1 MVIWD
6 GINTVPKEKGN
17 FEMDFRKFKNININV
32 KNVDIKINP
41 TQWDK
46 QPTLYS
52 GVANIDGAS
61 HKINVVRCGYIGLI
75 FLLVDSQPT
84 FQLYGNKKTIDENLN
99 SLGLSDTVQHQ
110 ILKFVEYND

>member
-1 MVIWD
+1 
-6 GINTVPKEKGN
+6 
-17 FEMDFRKFKNININV
+17 MDFRKFRDININV

-61 HKINVVRCGYIGLI
+61 HKIDVVRCGYIGLT
-75 FLLVDSQPT
+75 FLLVDYQPT
-84 FQLYGNKKTIDENLN
+84 FQFYGSKKTISENMDC
-99 SLGLSDTVQHQ
+99 LGLPENIVLQ
-110 ILKFVEYND
+110 ILKFAEYND

>member
-1 MVIWD
+1 
-6 GINTVPKEKGN
+6 
-17 FEMDFRKFKNININV
+17 MDFRKFKNININV

-61 HKINVVRCGYIGLI
+61 HKIDVVRCGYIGLI

-84 FQLYGNKKTIDENLN
+84 FQLYGTKKTILENLN
-99 SLGLSDTVQHQ
+99 SLDVSDEITSH
-110 ILKFVEYND
+110 ILKYAEYSD